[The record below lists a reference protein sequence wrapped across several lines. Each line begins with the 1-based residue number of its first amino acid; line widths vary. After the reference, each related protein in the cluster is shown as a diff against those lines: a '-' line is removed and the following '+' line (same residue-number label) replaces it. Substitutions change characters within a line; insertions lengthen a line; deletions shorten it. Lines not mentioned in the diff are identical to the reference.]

1 SSKREGKIM
10 GQYKLL
16 PYGISDYAQVKREG
30 LFMVDKTMYLER
42 MEKTGHFLFLIRP
55 RRFGKSLFLSMME
68 SYYDIEAKDKFDLL
82 FGDTYVGSHPTPERN
97 EYQVLRLDFSITGG
111 NIDELRENV
120 YGYIDVM
127 YGMFVSKYAKYY
139 PEGYEEGFKQQKS
152 TSDRMNYVHAMI
164 KRFQVKAY
172 LIVDEYDNF
181 TNNVL
186 NKHGESVYHAMTHA
200 EGFYRE
206 LFKRF
211 KPSFTRILMMGVS
224 PVIMDDVTSG
234 YNIATA
240 LTLDEQFN
248 EMLGFSDEEVRQ
260 IIRYYNES
268 GAFSLDEE
276 ETLEAMRPWYDGY
289 CFSEYANVE
298 GHHVF
303 NTDMVLYYLKSFL
316 MNGRE
321 PADKI
326 DPNTKTDYAKL
337 DRIVRLDKMEG
348 DRKGVLLEIAQN
360 GFTYGRIK
368 RSFPANQLTDPN
380 MFKSLLFYYGMVTIK
395 GMEEGMPILGI
406 PNHNVREQ
414 YYNYMLVEYNKIQPL
429 KIGDLDDAFRFAAYR
444 GQWREMM
451 ECICRQY
458 HDTTSVRSLIEGER
472 NLQGF
477 MNALLT
483 LNPYYLTCPE
493 VELNHGYCDFFLMPD
508 LKRYPDMRHSYIIE
522 LKYLPMTA
530 TDADAEKQWNEAVE
544 QIRGYAQGKVVRQM
558 TQGTELHLVIAQIK
572 GYDLLKLDKVSPCK
586 E

>member
-1 SSKREGKIM
+1 MEN
-10 GQYKLL
+10 YKLL
-16 PYGISDYAQVKREG
+16 PYGISNYVQVRREG
-30 LFMVDKTMYLER
+30 LFLVDKTMYLER
-42 MEKTGHFLFLIRP
+42 MERAGNFLFLIRP

-68 SYYDIEAKDKFDLL
+68 SYYDIESKDSFDLL
-82 FGDTYVGSHPTPERN
+82 FGDTYAGIHPTPEHN

-120 YGYIDVM
+120 YGYIDVT
-127 YGMFVSKYAKYY
+127 YGVFVSKYAKYY
-139 PEGYEEGFKQQKS
+139 PEGYVEGFRQQKS

-164 KRFQVKAY
+164 KRYDMKAY
-172 LIVDEYDNF
+172 LIIDEYDNF

-186 NKHGESVYHAMTHA
+186 NQHGEAVYHALTHA

-224 PVIMDDVTSG
+224 PVTMDDVTSG

-240 LTLDEQFN
+240 LTLEKQFN
-248 EMLGFSDEEVRQ
+248 EMLGFSEEEVRN
-260 IIRYYNES
+260 IIRYYNEA
-268 GAFSLDEE
+268 GAFSLDED
-276 ETLEAMRPWYDGY
+276 ETLKAMRPWYDGY

-316 MNGRE
+316 LNGE
-321 PADKI
+321 GPDDMI

-337 DRIVRLDKMEG
+337 DRVVRLDKIEG

-360 GFTYGRIK
+360 GYTYGRVK

-380 MFKSLLFYYGMVTIK
+380 MFKSLLFYYGMVTIQ
-395 GMEEGMPILGI
+395 GMRGAQCILGI
-406 PNHNVREQ
+406 PNNNVREQ
-414 YYNYMLVEYNKIQPL
+414 YFNYLLVEYNKIHT
-429 KIGDLDDAFRFAAYR
+429 IDLSRLTESFDDAALD
-444 GQWREMM
+444 GKWQPMM
-451 ECICRQY
+451 EHICRQY

-483 LNPYYLTCPE
+483 LNPYYITCPE

-508 LKRYPDMRHSYIIE
+508 LSRYPDIRHSYIIE
-522 LKYLPMTA
+522 LKHLPMTA
-530 TDADAEKQWNEAVE
+530 TDAEAEKQWNEAEE
-544 QIRGYAQGKVVRQM
+544 QIRGYANGKVVQQM
-558 TQGTELHLVIAQIK
+558 TQNTELHLVIAQIK
-572 GYDLLKLDKVSPCK
+572 GYDLLKLGKV

>member
-1 SSKREGKIM
+1 MEN
-10 GQYKLL
+10 YKLL
-16 PYGISDYAQVKREG
+16 PYGISNYVQVRREG
-30 LFMVDKTMYLER
+30 LLMVDKTMYLER
-42 MEKTGHFLFLIRP
+42 MERAGNFLFLIRP

-68 SYYDIEAKDKFDLL
+68 SYYDIEAKGDFDTL

-97 EYQVLRLDFSITGG
+97 AYQVLSLDFSIAGG
-111 NIDELRENV
+111 NIDELQENV
-120 YGYIDVM
+120 NGYLDVIYGS
-127 YGMFVSKYAKYY
+127 FVSKYAKYY
-139 PEGYEEGFKQQKS
+139 PEDYVRKYEEQKS
-152 TSDRMNYVHAMI
+152 TSDRMNYVHNAF
-164 KRFQVKAY
+164 KRYNVKSY

-186 NKHGESVYHAMTHA
+186 NKHGEAVYHAMTHA

-224 PVIMDDVTSG
+224 PVTMDDVTSG

-240 LTLDEQFN
+240 LTLEKQFN
-248 EMLGFSDEEVRQ
+248 EMLGFSDDEVRQ
-260 IIRYYNES
+260 IIRYYNEV

-276 ETLEAMRPWYDGY
+276 ETLKTMRPWYDGY
-289 CFSEYANVE
+289 CFSEYGNVE

-316 MNGRE
+316 LNGE
-321 PADKI
+321 APTEMV

-337 DRIVRLDKMEG
+337 DRVVRLDKIDG
-348 DRKGVLLEIAQN
+348 DRKGVLLEIAQR
-360 GFTYGRIK
+360 GYTYGRVK

-380 MFKSLLFYYGMVTIK
+380 MFKSLLFYYGMVTIQ
-395 GMEEGMPILGI
+395 GIEEGLPILGI
-406 PNHNVREQ
+406 PNNNVREQ
-414 YYNYMLVEYNKIQPL
+414 YYNYMLVEYNKIHPL

-458 HDTTSVRSLIEGER
+458 LDTPSVRSLIEGGR
-472 NLQGF
+472 NLQGC

-508 LKRYPDMRHSYIIE
+508 LERYPDIRHSYIIE

-530 TDADAEKQWNEAVE
+530 TQAEAEKQWHEAVE
-544 QIRGYAQGKVVRQM
+544 QIRGYAQGQVVHRM
-558 TQGTELHLVIAQIK
+558 IGKTQLHLLIAQLK
-572 GYDLLKLDKVSPCK
+572 GYDLLKLDQIELSLS
-586 E
+586 

>member
-1 SSKREGKIM
+1 M

-16 PYGISDYAQVKREG
+16 PYGISDYVQVKREG
-30 LFMVDKTMYLER
+30 KYMVDKTMYLER
-42 MEKTGHFLFLIRP
+42 MERTGNFLFLIRP

-68 SYYDIEAKDKFDLL
+68 SYYDIEAKDKFDFL

-127 YGMFVSKYAKYY
+127 YGMFVSKYANYY

-164 KRFQVKAY
+164 KRFQKKAY

-186 NKHGESVYHAMTHA
+186 NKHGEAVYHAMTHA

-224 PVIMDDVTSG
+224 PVTMDDVTSG
-234 YNIATA
+234 YNIASA

-248 EMLGFSDEEVRQ
+248 EMLGFSDEDVRQ
-260 IIRYYNES
+260 IIRYYNEA

-289 CFSEYANVE
+289 CFSEYADVKN
-298 GHHVF
+298 HHVF

-316 MNGRE
+316 NNGRE
-321 PADKI
+321 PADKL

-337 DRIVRLDKMEG
+337 DRIVRLDKIEG

-360 GFTYGRIK
+360 GFTYGRVK

-395 GMEEGMPILGI
+395 GMRGAQCILGI
-406 PNHNVREQ
+406 PNNNVREQ
-414 YYNYMLVEYNKIQPL
+414 YYNYMLVEYNKIHTIDQSRL
-429 KIGDLDDAFRFAAYR
+429 TASFDDAALD
-444 GQWREMM
+444 GNWQPMM

-508 LKRYPDMRHSYIIE
+508 LKRYPDIRHSYIIE

-530 TDADAEKQWNEAVE
+530 TDADAEKQWNEAE
-544 QIRGYAQGKVVRQM
+544 DQIRGYAQGKVVRQM
-558 TQGTELHLVIAQIK
+558 TGGTELHLVIAQIK
-572 GYDLLKLDKVSPCK
+572 GYDLLKLDKVD
-586 E
+586 

>member
-1 SSKREGKIM
+1 MEK
-10 GQYKLL
+10 YKLL
-16 PYGISDYAQVKREG
+16 PYGISNYAQIRREG
-30 LFMVDKTMYLER
+30 LLMVDKTMYLER
-42 MEKTGHFLFLIRP
+42 LERAGNFLFLIRP

-68 SYYDIEAKDKFDLL
+68 SYYDIEAKGDYESL

-97 EYQVLRLDFSITGG
+97 DYQVLRLDFSIAGG

-120 YGYIDVM
+120 NGYLDVIYG
-127 YGMFVSKYAKYY
+127 GFVSKYAKYY
-139 PEGYEEGFKQQKS
+139 PEDYVRKYESLKS
-152 TSDRMNYVHAMI
+152 TSDRMNYVHNAF
-164 KRFQVKAY
+164 KLYNVKSY

-186 NKHGESVYHAMTHA
+186 NKHGEAVYHAMTHA

-224 PVIMDDVTSG
+224 PVTMDDVTSG

-240 LTLDEQFN
+240 LTLEKQFN

-260 IIRYYNES
+260 IIRYYNGV

-276 ETLEAMRPWYDGY
+276 ETLQSMRPWYDGY
-289 CFSEYANVE
+289 CFSEYAQVD

-316 MNGRE
+316 LNGE
-321 PADKI
+321 APTEMV

-337 DRIVRLDKMEG
+337 DRVVRLDQIDG
-348 DRKGVLLEIAQN
+348 DRKGVLLEIAQR
-360 GFTYGRIK
+360 GYTYGRVK

-380 MFKSLLFYYGMVTIK
+380 MFKSLLFYYGMVTIQ
-395 GMEEGMPILGI
+395 GIEEGLPILGI
-406 PNHNVREQ
+406 PNNNVREL
-414 YYNYMLVEYNKIQPL
+414 YFNYLLVEYNKIHPL
-429 KIGDLDDAFRFAAYR
+429 KIGDLEDAFRFAAYR
-444 GQWREMM
+444 GQWRELM
-451 ECICRQY
+451 EYICRQY

-508 LKRYPDMRHSYIIE
+508 LERYPDIRHSYIIE
-522 LKYLPMTA
+522 LKYLPMSA
-530 TDADAEKQWNEAVE
+530 TPAEAEKQWAEAVE
-544 QIRGYAQGKVVRQM
+544 QIRGYAQGEVVRRM
-558 TQGTELHLVIAQIK
+558 AGGTELHLVIAQLK
-572 GYDLLKLDKVSPCK
+572 GYDLLKLDQVELS
-586 E
+586 

>member
-1 SSKREGKIM
+1 MEK
-10 GQYKLL
+10 YKLL
-16 PYGISDYAQVKREG
+16 PYGIANYEQVKREG
-30 LFMVDKTMYLER
+30 LFMVDKTQYFER
-42 MEKTGHFLFLIRP
+42 MEKAGHFLFLIRP

-68 SYYDIEAKDKFDLL
+68 SYYDIEKKDDFEPL
-82 FGDTYVGSHPTPERN
+82 FGDTYVGSHPTEEHN
-97 EYQVLRLDFSITGG
+97 EYQVLKLDFSITGG

-120 YGYIDVM
+120 YGYIDVT
-127 YGMFVSKYAKYY
+127 YGVFVSKYAKYY
-139 PEGYEEGFKQQKS
+139 PKGYEEGFYQQKS

-164 KRFQVKAY
+164 KRYNVKAY

-186 NKHGESVYHAMTHA
+186 NKHGEAVYHALTHA

-224 PVIMDDVTSG
+224 PVTMDDVTSG

-240 LTLDEQFN
+240 LTLEKQFN
-248 EMLGFSDEEVRQ
+248 EMLGFSEEEVRG
-260 IIRYYNES
+260 IIRYYNEV
-268 GAFSLDEE
+268 GAFSLDED
-276 ETLEAMRPWYDGY
+276 ETLRAMRPWYNGY

-316 MNGRE
+316 LNGE
-321 PADKI
+321 APDDLI
-326 DPNTKTDYAKL
+326 DPNTRTDYAKL
-337 DRIVRLDKMEG
+337 DRVVRLDKIEG
-348 DRKGVLLEIAQN
+348 DRKGVLLEIAQK
-360 GFTYGRIK
+360 GFTHGRVK

-380 MFKSLLFYYGMVTIK
+380 MFKSLLFYYGMVSIK
-395 GMEEGMPILGI
+395 GMRGAQCILGI
-406 PNHNVREQ
+406 PNNNVREQ
-414 YYNYMLVEYNKIQPL
+414 YFNYLLVEYNKIHTL
-429 KIGDLDDAFRFAAYR
+429 DLSWLTSTFDNAALD

-508 LKRYPDMRHSYIIE
+508 LSRYPDIRHSYIIE

-530 TDADAEKQWNEAVE
+530 TEAEAEKQWNEAE
-544 QIRGYAQGKVVRQM
+544 KQIRGYAQGRVVQQM

-572 GYDLLKLDKVSPCK
+572 GYDLLKLDKV
-586 E
+586 

>member
-1 SSKREGKIM
+1 MEN
-10 GQYKLL
+10 YKLL
-16 PYGISDYAQVKREG
+16 PYGISNYVQVRREG
-30 LFMVDKTMYLER
+30 LLMVDKTMYLER
-42 MEKTGHFLFLIRP
+42 MERAGNFLFLIRP

-68 SYYDIEAKDKFDLL
+68 SYYDIEAKGDFDTL

-97 EYQVLRLDFSITGG
+97 AYQVLSLDFSIAGG
-111 NIDELRENV
+111 NIDELQANVNGYLDVV
-120 YGYIDVM
+120 YGI
-127 YGMFVSKYAKYY
+127 FVSKYAKYY
-139 PEGYEEGFKQQKS
+139 PEGYKEGYEQQKS

-164 KRFQVKAY
+164 KRYQVNAY

-186 NKHGESVYHAMTHA
+186 NKHGEAVYHAMTHA

-224 PVIMDDVTSG
+224 PVTMDDVTSG

-240 LTLDEQFN
+240 LTLEKQFN
-248 EMLGFSDEEVRQ
+248 EMLGFSDDEVRQ
-260 IIRYYNES
+260 IIRYYNEA

-276 ETLEAMRPWYDGY
+276 ETLKTMRPWYDGY
-289 CFSEYANVE
+289 CFSEYGNVE

-316 MNGRE
+316 LNGE
-321 PADKI
+321 APTEMV

-337 DRIVRLDKMEG
+337 DRVVRLDKIDG
-348 DRKGVLLEIAQN
+348 DRKGVLLEIAQR
-360 GFTYGRIK
+360 GYTYGRVK

-380 MFKSLLFYYGMVTIK
+380 MFKSLLFYYGMVTIQ
-395 GMEEGMPILGI
+395 GIEEGLPILGI
-406 PNHNVREQ
+406 PNNNVREQ
-414 YYNYMLVEYNKIQPL
+414 YYNYMLVEYNKIHPL
-429 KIGDLDDAFRFAAYR
+429 KMGDLDDAFRFAAYR

-508 LKRYPDMRHSYIIE
+508 LERYPDIRHSYIIE

-530 TDADAEKQWNEAVE
+530 TLAEADKQWHEAVE
-544 QIRGYAQGKVVRQM
+544 QIRGYAQGQVVHRM
-558 TQGTELHLVIAQIK
+558 IGKTQLHLLIAQLK
-572 GYDLLKLDKVSPCK
+572 GYDLLKLDQVELSLS
-586 E
+586 

>member
-1 SSKREGKIM
+1 MEK
-10 GQYKLL
+10 YKLL
-16 PYGISDYAQVKREG
+16 PYGIANYEQVKREG
-30 LFMVDKTMYLER
+30 LFMVDKTQYFER
-42 MEKTGHFLFLIRP
+42 MEKAGHFLFLIRP

-68 SYYDIEAKDKFDLL
+68 SYYDIEKKDDFEPL
-82 FGDTYVGSHPTPERN
+82 FGDTYVGSHPTEEHN
-97 EYQVLRLDFSITGG
+97 EYQVLKLDFSITGG

-120 YGYIDVM
+120 YGYIDVT
-127 YGMFVSKYAKYY
+127 YGVFVSKYAKYY
-139 PEGYEEGFKQQKS
+139 PKGYEEGFYQQKS

-164 KRFQVKAY
+164 KRYNVKAY

-186 NKHGESVYHAMTHA
+186 NKHGEAVYHALTHA
-200 EGFYRE
+200 EEFYLE

-224 PVIMDDVTSG
+224 PVTMDDVTSG

-240 LTLDEQFN
+240 LTLATQFN
-248 EMLGFSDEEVRQ
+248 DMLGFSEEEVRG
-260 IIRYYNES
+260 IIRYYNEV
-268 GAFSLDEE
+268 GAFSLDED
-276 ETLEAMRPWYDGY
+276 ETLRAMRPWYDGY

-316 MNGRE
+316 LNGE
-321 PADKI
+321 APDDLI
-326 DPNTKTDYAKL
+326 DPNTRTDYAKL
-337 DRIVRLDKMEG
+337 DRVVRLDKIEG
-348 DRKGVLLEIAQN
+348 DRKGVLLEIAQK
-360 GFTYGRIK
+360 GFTHGRVK

-380 MFKSLLFYYGMVTIK
+380 MFKSLLFYYGMVSIK
-395 GMEEGMPILGI
+395 GMEEGVPILGI
-406 PNHNVREQ
+406 PNNNVREQ

-429 KIGDLDDAFRFAAYR
+429 KIGDLEDAFRFAAYR

-508 LKRYPDMRHSYIIE
+508 LSRYPDIRHSYIIE

-530 TDADAEKQWNEAVE
+530 TEAEAEKQWNEAEE
-544 QIRGYAQGKVVRQM
+544 QIRGYAQGRVVQQM

-572 GYDLLKLDKVSPCK
+572 GYDLLRLDKV
-586 E
+586 

>member
-1 SSKREGKIM
+1 M
-10 GQYKLL
+10 GNYKLL

-30 LFMVDKTMYLER
+30 LLLVDKTKYLER
-42 MEKTGHFLFLIRP
+42 MEKAGHFLFLIRP

-68 SYYDIEAKDKFDLL
+68 SYYDIEAKDNFGLL

-97 EYQVLRLDFSITGG
+97 AYQVLRLDFSKPGG
-111 NIDELRENV
+111 TKDTIEENV
-120 YGYIDVM
+120 NGYLDLM
-127 YGMFVSKYAKYY
+127 YGDFVSRYAQYY
-139 PEGYEEGFKQQKS
+139 PESYVDEYNKLKS
-152 TSDRMNYVHAMI
+152 TSDRVNYVHQ
-164 KRFQVKAY
+164 KFQTNNVKSY
-172 LIVDEYDNF
+172 LIIDEYDNF

-186 NKHGESVYHAMTHA
+186 NQHGEAVYHTMTHA
-200 EGFYRE
+200 EGFYRD
-206 LFKRF
+206 LFKKF
-211 KPSFTRILMMGVS
+211 KGSFTRILMMGVS
-224 PVIMDDVTSG
+224 PVTMDDVTSG

-240 LTLDEQFN
+240 LTLEKQFN
-248 EMLGFSDEEVRQ
+248 GMLGFSDEEVRE
-260 IIRYYNES
+260 IIRYYNEE

-276 ETLEAMRPWYDGY
+276 ETLRAMRPWYDGY

-316 MNGRE
+316 LNGE
-321 PADKI
+321 APDDLI
-326 DPNTKTDYAKL
+326 DPNTRTDYAKL
-337 DRIVRLDKMEG
+337 DRIVRLDKIEG

-360 GFTYGRIK
+360 GYTYGRVK

-406 PNHNVREQ
+406 PNNNVREQ
-414 YYNYMLVEYNKIQPL
+414 YFNYLLVEYNKIQPL
-429 KIGDLDDAFRFAAYR
+429 KVGDLDDAFRFAAYR

-458 HDTTSVRSLIEGER
+458 HDTTSVRSLIQGER

-508 LKRYPDMRHSYIIE
+508 LSRYPDIRHSYIIE

-530 TDADAEKQWNEAVE
+530 TDADAEKQWSEAEE
-544 QIRGYAQGKVVRQM
+544 QIRGYAQGRMVQQLTGG
-558 TQGTELHLVIAQIK
+558 TQLHLVIAQIK
-572 GYDLLKLDKVSPCK
+572 GYDLLKLDKVEPIAQ
-586 E
+586 

>member
-1 SSKREGKIM
+1 MEN
-10 GQYKLL
+10 YKLL
-16 PYGISDYAQVKREG
+16 PYGISNYVQVRREG
-30 LFMVDKTMYLER
+30 LLMVDKTMYLER
-42 MEKTGHFLFLIRP
+42 MERAGNFLFLIRP

-68 SYYDIEAKDKFDLL
+68 SYYDIEAKGDFDTL

-97 EYQVLRLDFSITGG
+97 AYQVLSLDFSIAGG
-111 NIDELRENV
+111 NIDELQANVNGYLDVV
-120 YGYIDVM
+120 YGI
-127 YGMFVSKYAKYY
+127 FVSKYAKYY
-139 PEGYEEGFKQQKS
+139 PEGYKEGYEQQKS

-164 KRFQVKAY
+164 KRYQVNAY

-186 NKHGESVYHAMTHA
+186 NKHGEAVYHAMTHA

-224 PVIMDDVTSG
+224 PVTMDDVTSG

-240 LTLDEQFN
+240 LTLEKQFN
-248 EMLGFSDEEVRQ
+248 EMLGFSDDEVRQ
-260 IIRYYNES
+260 IIRYYNEV

-276 ETLEAMRPWYDGY
+276 ETLKTMRPWYDGY
-289 CFSEYANVE
+289 CFSEYGNVE

-316 MNGRE
+316 LNGE
-321 PADKI
+321 APTEMV

-337 DRIVRLDKMEG
+337 DRVVRLDKIDG
-348 DRKGVLLEIAQN
+348 DRKGVLLEIAQR
-360 GFTYGRIK
+360 GYTYGRVK

-380 MFKSLLFYYGMVTIK
+380 MFKSLLFYYGMVTIQ
-395 GMEEGMPILGI
+395 GMRGASAILGI
-406 PNHNVREQ
+406 PNNNVREQ
-414 YYNYMLVEYNKIQPL
+414 YFNYLLVEYDKIKKL
-429 KIGDLDDAFRFAAYR
+429 DLSGLTDSFDAAALD

-508 LKRYPDMRHSYIIE
+508 LERYPDIRHSYIIE

-530 TDADAEKQWNEAVE
+530 TQAEAEKQWHEAVE
-544 QIRGYAQGKVVRQM
+544 QIRGYAQGQVVHRM
-558 TQGTELHLVIAQIK
+558 IGKTQLHLLIAQLK
-572 GYDLLKLDKVSPCK
+572 GYDLLKLDQVELSLS
-586 E
+586 

>member
-1 SSKREGKIM
+1 MEK
-10 GQYKLL
+10 YKLL
-16 PYGISDYAQVKREG
+16 PYGISNYAQIKREG
-30 LFMVDKTMYLER
+30 KYMVDKTKYLEL
-42 MEKTGHFLFLIRP
+42 MERAGNFLFFIRP

-68 SYYDIEAKDKFDLL
+68 SYYDIEAKANFDLL
-82 FGDTYVGSHPTPERN
+82 FGDTYVGSNSTAEHN
-97 EYQVLRLDFSITGG
+97 EYQVLRLDFSKPGG
-111 NIDELRENV
+111 NKDTIEENV
-120 YGYIDVM
+120 NSYLDLM
-127 YGMFVSKYAKYY
+127 YGDFVSKYAKYY
-139 PEGYEEGFKQQKS
+139 PDNYVIEYKLQKS
-152 TSDRMNYVHAMI
+152 TSARMNYVHQKFETYGI
-164 KRFQVKAY
+164 KSY
-172 LIVDEYDNF
+172 LIIDEYDNF

-186 NKHGESVYHAMTHA
+186 NQHGEAVYHAMTHA
-200 EGFYRE
+200 EGFYRD
-206 LFKRF
+206 LFKKF
-211 KPSFTRILMMGVS
+211 KGSFTRILMMGVS
-224 PVIMDDVTSG
+224 PVTMDDVTSG

-240 LTLDEQFN
+240 LTLEEHFN

-260 IIRYYNES
+260 IIRYYNEV
-268 GAFSLDEE
+268 GAFSLDED
-276 ETLEAMRPWYDGY
+276 ETLAAMRPWYDGY

-316 MNGRE
+316 LNGRE
-321 PADKI
+321 PADMI
-326 DPNTKTDYAKL
+326 DPNAKTDYAKL
-337 DRIVRLDKMEG
+337 DRIVRLDKIEG

-360 GFTYGRIK
+360 GFTYGRVK

-395 GMEEGMPILGI
+395 GIEEGVPILGI
-406 PNHNVREQ
+406 PNNNVREQ

-429 KIGDLDDAFRFAAYR
+429 KIGELEDAFRFAAYR

-451 ECICRQY
+451 EHICRQY

-483 LNPYYLTCPE
+483 LNPYYITCPE

-508 LKRYPDMRHSYIIE
+508 LTRYPDIRHSYIIE

-544 QIRGYAQGKVVRQM
+544 QIRGYAKGEVVRQM
-558 TQGTELHLVIAQIK
+558 TKGTELHLVIAQIK
-572 GYDLLKLDKVSPCK
+572 GYDLMHLDKV
-586 E
+586 ETERY

>member
-1 SSKREGKIM
+1 MGK
-10 GQYKLL
+10 YKLL

-42 MEKTGHFLFLIRP
+42 MERVGHFLFLIRP

-97 EYQVLRLDFSITGG
+97 EYQVLRLDFSKPGG
-111 NIDELRENV
+111 NKDTIEQNV
-120 YGYIDVM
+120 NGYLDMM
-127 YGMFVSKYAKYY
+127 YGDFVSRYAKYY
-139 PEGYEEGFKQQKS
+139 PESYVIEYKQQKS
-152 TSDRMNYVHAMI
+152 TSDRVNYVHQKFQTYNI
-164 KRFQVKAY
+164 KSY

-186 NKHGESVYHAMTHA
+186 NQHGEAVYHAMTHA
-200 EGFYRE
+200 EGFYRD
-206 LFKRF
+206 LFKKF
-211 KPSFTRILMMGVS
+211 KGSFDRILMMGVS
-224 PVIMDDVTSG
+224 PVTMDDVTSG
-234 YNIATA
+234 YNIASA

-260 IIRYYNES
+260 IIRYYNEA

-289 CFSEYANVE
+289 CFSEYADVKN
-298 GHHVF
+298 HHVF

-316 MNGRE
+316 NNGRE
-321 PADKI
+321 PADKL

-337 DRIVRLDKMEG
+337 DRIVRLDKIEG

-360 GFTYGRIK
+360 GFTYGRVK

-395 GMEEGMPILGI
+395 GMEEGLPILGI

-508 LKRYPDMRHSYIIE
+508 LKRYPDIRHSYVIE

-530 TDADAEKQWNEAVE
+530 TDADAEKQWNEAEE
-544 QIRGYAQGKVVRQM
+544 QIRGYARGKVVRQM
-558 TQGTELHLVIAQIK
+558 TGGTELHLIIAQIK
-572 GYDLLKLDKVSPCK
+572 GYDLLKLDKVNPVQ

>member
-1 SSKREGKIM
+1 M

-30 LFMVDKTMYLER
+30 KYMVDKTMYLER
-42 MEKTGHFLFLIRP
+42 MERTGNFLFLIRP

-68 SYYDIEAKDKFDLL
+68 SYYDIEAKDKFDFL

-127 YGMFVSKYAKYY
+127 YGMFVSKYANYY
-139 PEGYEEGFKQQKS
+139 PEGYEEGFKHQKS

-164 KRFQVKAY
+164 KRFQKKAY

-186 NKHGESVYHAMTHA
+186 NKHGEAVYHAMTHA

-224 PVIMDDVTSG
+224 PVTMDDVTSG
-234 YNIATA
+234 YNIASA

-248 EMLGFSDEEVRQ
+248 EMLGFSDEDVRQ
-260 IIRYYNES
+260 IIRYYNEA

-289 CFSEYANVE
+289 CFSEYADVKN
-298 GHHVF
+298 HHVF

-316 MNGRE
+316 NNGRE
-321 PADKI
+321 PADKL

-337 DRIVRLDKMEG
+337 DRIVRLDKIEG

-360 GFTYGRIK
+360 GFTYGRVK

-395 GMEEGMPILGI
+395 GMRGAQCILGI
-406 PNHNVREQ
+406 PNNNVREQ
-414 YYNYMLVEYNKIQPL
+414 YYNYMLVEYNKIHT
-429 KIGDLDDAFRFAAYR
+429 IDLSRLTASFDDAALD
-444 GQWREMM
+444 GNWQPMM

-508 LKRYPDMRHSYIIE
+508 LKRYPDIRHSYIIE

-530 TDADAEKQWNEAVE
+530 TDADAEKQWNEAEE
-544 QIRGYAQGKVVRQM
+544 QIRGYARGKVVRQM
-558 TQGTELHLVIAQIK
+558 IGGTELHLIIAQIR
-572 GYDLLKLDKVSPCK
+572 GYDLLKLDKVDYSQIY
-586 E
+586 ENRI

>member
-1 SSKREGKIM
+1 MEN
-10 GQYKLL
+10 YKLL
-16 PYGISDYAQVKREG
+16 PYGISNYVQVRREG
-30 LFMVDKTMYLER
+30 LLMVDKTMYLER
-42 MEKTGHFLFLIRP
+42 MERAGNFLFLIRP

-68 SYYDIEAKDKFDLL
+68 SYYDIEAKGDFDTL

-97 EYQVLRLDFSITGG
+97 AYQVLSLDFSIAGG

-120 YGYIDVM
+120 NGYLDVIYGS
-127 YGMFVSKYAKYY
+127 FVSKYAKYY
-139 PEGYEEGFKQQKS
+139 PEDYVRKYEEQKS
-152 TSDRMNYVHAMI
+152 TSDRMNYVHNAF
-164 KRFQVKAY
+164 KRYNVKSY

-186 NKHGESVYHAMTHA
+186 NKHGEAVYHAMTHA

-224 PVIMDDVTSG
+224 PVTMDDVTSG

-240 LTLDEQFN
+240 LTLEKQFN
-248 EMLGFSDEEVRQ
+248 EMLGFSDDEVRQ
-260 IIRYYNES
+260 IIRYYNEV

-276 ETLEAMRPWYDGY
+276 ETLKTMRPWYDGY
-289 CFSEYANVE
+289 CFSEYGNVE

-316 MNGRE
+316 LNGE
-321 PADKI
+321 APTEMV

-337 DRIVRLDKMEG
+337 DRVVRLDKIDG
-348 DRKGVLLEIAQN
+348 DRKGVLLEIAQR
-360 GFTYGRIK
+360 GYTYGRVK

-380 MFKSLLFYYGMVTIK
+380 MFKSLLFYYGMVTIQ
-395 GMEEGMPILGI
+395 GIEEGLPILGI
-406 PNHNVREQ
+406 PNNNVREQ
-414 YYNYMLVEYNKIQPL
+414 YYNYMLVEYNKIHPL

-508 LKRYPDMRHSYIIE
+508 LERYPDIRHSYIIE

-530 TDADAEKQWNEAVE
+530 TQAEADKQWHEAVE
-544 QIRGYAQGKVVRQM
+544 QIRGYAQGQVVHRM
-558 TQGTELHLVIAQIK
+558 IGKTQLHLLIAQLK
-572 GYDLLKLDKVSPCK
+572 GYDLLKLDQVELSLS
-586 E
+586 

>member
-1 SSKREGKIM
+1 MEN
-10 GQYKLL
+10 YKLL
-16 PYGISDYAQVKREG
+16 PYGISNYVQVRREG
-30 LFMVDKTMYLER
+30 LLMVDKTMYLER
-42 MEKTGHFLFLIRP
+42 MERAGNFLFLIRP

-68 SYYDIEAKDKFDLL
+68 SYYDIEAKGDFDTL

-97 EYQVLRLDFSITGG
+97 AYQVLSLDFSIAGG
-111 NIDELRENV
+111 NIDELQANV
-120 YGYIDVM
+120 NGYLDVIYGS
-127 YGMFVSKYAKYY
+127 FVSKYAKYY
-139 PEGYEEGFKQQKS
+139 PEDYVRKYEEQKS
-152 TSDRMNYVHAMI
+152 TSDRMNYVHNAF
-164 KRFQVKAY
+164 KRYNVKSY

-186 NKHGESVYHAMTHA
+186 NKHGEAVYHAMTHA

-224 PVIMDDVTSG
+224 PVTMDDVTSG

-240 LTLDEQFN
+240 LTLEKQFN
-248 EMLGFSDEEVRQ
+248 EMLGFSDDEVRQ
-260 IIRYYNES
+260 IIRYYNEV

-276 ETLEAMRPWYDGY
+276 ETLKTMRPWYDGY
-289 CFSEYANVE
+289 CFSEYGNVE

-316 MNGRE
+316 LNGE
-321 PADKI
+321 APTEMV

-337 DRIVRLDKMEG
+337 DRVVRLDKIDG
-348 DRKGVLLEIAQN
+348 DRKGVLLEIAQR
-360 GFTYGRIK
+360 GYTYGRVK

-380 MFKSLLFYYGMVTIK
+380 MFKSLLFYYGMVTIQ
-395 GMEEGMPILGI
+395 GIEEGLPILGI
-406 PNHNVREQ
+406 PNNNVREQ
-414 YYNYMLVEYNKIQPL
+414 YYNYMLVEYNKIHPL

-508 LKRYPDMRHSYIIE
+508 LERYPDIRHSYIIE

-530 TDADAEKQWNEAVE
+530 TQAEADKQWHEAVE
-544 QIRGYAQGKVVRQM
+544 QIRGYAQGQVVHRM
-558 TQGTELHLVIAQIK
+558 IGKTQLHLLIAQLK
-572 GYDLLKLDKVSPCK
+572 GYDLLKLDQVELSLS
-586 E
+586 

>member
-1 SSKREGKIM
+1 MEK
-10 GQYKLL
+10 YKLL
-16 PYGISDYAQVKREG
+16 PYGIANYEQVKREG
-30 LFMVDKTMYLER
+30 LFMVDKTQYFER
-42 MEKTGHFLFLIRP
+42 MEKAGHFLFLIRP

-68 SYYDIEAKDKFDLL
+68 SYYDIEKKDDFEPL
-82 FGDTYVGSHPTPERN
+82 FGDTYVGSHPTEEHN
-97 EYQVLRLDFSITGG
+97 EYQVLKLDFSITGG

-120 YGYIDVM
+120 YGYIDVT
-127 YGMFVSKYAKYY
+127 YGVFVSKYAKYY
-139 PEGYEEGFKQQKS
+139 PKGYEEGFYQQKS

-164 KRFQVKAY
+164 KRYNVKAY

-186 NKHGESVYHAMTHA
+186 NKHGEAVYHALTHA

-224 PVIMDDVTSG
+224 PVTMDDVTSG

-240 LTLDEQFN
+240 LTLEKQFN
-248 EMLGFSDEEVRQ
+248 EMLGFSEEEVRG
-260 IIRYYNES
+260 IIRYYNEV
-268 GAFSLDEE
+268 GAFSPDED
-276 ETLEAMRPWYDGY
+276 ETLRAMRPWYDGY

-316 MNGRE
+316 LNGE
-321 PADKI
+321 APDDLI
-326 DPNTKTDYAKL
+326 DPNTRTDYAKL
-337 DRIVRLDKMEG
+337 DRVVRLDKIEG
-348 DRKGVLLEIAQN
+348 DRKGVLLEIAQK
-360 GFTYGRIK
+360 GFTHGRVK

-380 MFKSLLFYYGMVTIK
+380 MFKSLLFYYGMVSIK
-395 GMEEGMPILGI
+395 GMEEGVPILGI
-406 PNHNVREQ
+406 PNNNVREQ

-429 KIGDLDDAFRFAAYR
+429 KIGDLEDAFRFAAYR

-508 LKRYPDMRHSYIIE
+508 LSRYPDIRHSYIIE
-522 LKYLPMTA
+522 LKYLPMTTTEA
-530 TDADAEKQWNEAVE
+530 EAEKQWNEAEE
-544 QIRGYAQGKVVRQM
+544 QIRGYAQGRVVQQM
-558 TQGTELHLVIAQIK
+558 TQGTDLHLVIAQIK
-572 GYDLLKLDKVSPCK
+572 GYDLLRLDKV
-586 E
+586 